1 MLRITNRKEGIA
13 VRLSVL
19 DQSPIAEGSS
29 ASEALALTARLAQE
43 TEQLGYSRFWVAE
56 HHFTMSLAG
65 SSPEVLISHLAART
79 SSIRIGSGGVM
90 LPHYSA
96 FKVAENFRL
105 LEALYPGRIDL
116 GIGRA
121 PGGMPLST
129 RALQE
134 GKTSALDLYPKQI
147 EDLIDYLHDSLPDDH
162 AYAGLRATPIVD
174 TAPELWLLG
183 SSGESARLAA
193 QFGAGF
199 AFAQFINGFG
209 GDDEMRGYQR
219 RFQPSVLGDKPKS
232 LLAVFVICAET
243 EEAANE
249 IASSLD
255 LRLLLFEKGRSSVT
269 GTPSIEKAKRYP
281 YTPYDRNWIED
292 NRKRMIVGTPEQ
304 VKARLL
310 RLAEQYRTEE
320 LMLVT
325 ITYDFEAKLRSYRLL
340 ADAFDL

>member
-1 MLRITNRKEGIA
+1 MEGGKL

-29 ASEALALTARLAQE
+29 ASEALALTVRLAQE
-43 TEQLGYSRFWVAE
+43 TEKLGYYRFWVSE

-79 SSIRIGSGGVM
+79 STMRIGSGGVM

-96 FKVAENFRL
+96 YKVAENFRL

-134 GKTSALDLYPKQI
+134 GKASALDKYPEQI
-147 EDLIDYLHDSLPDDH
+147 KDLIDYLHDSLPDTH
-162 AYAGLRATPIVD
+162 AYAGLRATPVVD
-174 TAPELWLLG
+174 TSPELWLLG

-193 QFGAGF
+193 QYGAGF
-199 AFAQFINGFG
+199 AFAQFINGYG
-209 GDDEMRGYQR
+209 GADEMRGYQR
-219 RFQPSVLGDKPKS
+219 QFQPSVLGDKPKS

-243 EEAANE
+243 EEEANKT
-249 IASSLD
+249 ASSLD
-255 LRLLLFEKGRSSVT
+255 LRLLLFEKGRSSVI
-269 GTPSIEKAKRYP
+269 GTPSVEKAQRYP
-281 YTPYDRNWIED
+281 YTPYDLNRIED

-304 VKARLL
+304 VKAKLL
-310 RLAEQYRTEE
+310 LLAEQYRSEE
-320 LMLVT
+320 LMIVT
-325 ITYDFEAKLRSYRLL
+325 ITYDFEARLRSYRLL
-340 ADAFDL
+340 AEAFDLQPRL